1 MFSIDAPSQ
10 RHRRKPAAAILE
22 PMRLHVTVQED
33 HLASLV
39 RSPLDGLTELIWN
52 SLDADADYVEVVYE
66 RNALGGIDA
75 VRVEDK
81 GHGMTPDEISAAFD
95 RLGGSWKLRAD
106 RSKTKGRSLHG
117 KRGQGRW
124 RALGI
129 GGARITWDTVANV
142 DGRRMRSQIEI
153 RRDSMSDAEVSAPE
167 ETDRPTGTAATVDGI
182 SEEAPSLVADD
193 TPLRLTARFALH
205 LLKYPAVTVRVD
217 GHTLDAQ
224 AFVDSVT
231 DVPME
236 TDGAMLTVIEWKRS
250 IKDKTLYLCDS
261 EGVALHEIAANVP
274 TPGINYSAYLKSDLI
289 RQMEDRLLVAGF
301 EQEELSPLIEE
312 ARDAIRR
319 HFEQRAAERARDV
332 IQNWRNEHV
341 YPFAEPPRDEVETV
355 KRQLFDVVAYTASP
369 AVNAT
374 KDPRSKRLSLRLLE
388 QALEN
393 EPAELR
399 HILEEVLKLP
409 KEQIDQLDE
418 LLQHTALTSIV
429 TASSRIAN
437 RLKFVAGLEYVL
449 FDPVMKEEVKERSQ
463 LHKLLAAEPWI
474 FGEEYALA
482 VSDRRLDEV
491 LAQHLHILG
500 GEVTANEAPVL
511 DAEGKVRIIDLMF
524 AGSMKQARQRRE
536 HLVVELKRP
545 NVKIGADEL
554 TQIAEYAVAVAADSR
569 FNIRE
574 VDWDFWVVSD
584 ELNAFAKEMTNKEGL
599 PQGMYHRSK
608 DGSLRV
614 WAIPWA
620 ELIENANH
628 RLKFV
633 QEQLQYMVSGED
645 AIAYLRDAYEQFLP
659 PLPDHA

>member
-1 MFSIDAPSQ
+1 
-10 RHRRKPAAAILE
+10 
-22 PMRLHVTVQED
+22 MRLHVTVQED

-52 SLDADADYVEVVYE
+52 ALDADADYVEVVYE

-75 VRVEDK
+75 LRVEDA
-81 GHGMTPDEISAAFD
+81 GHGMTPEEISAAFD
-95 RLGGSWKLRAD
+95 RLGGSWKLHAD

-129 GGARITWDTVANV
+129 GGARITWDTVAKV
-142 DGRRMRSQIEI
+142 DGKRLRSRIEI
-153 RRDSMSDAEVSAPE
+153 RRDSLRDAEVSSPE
-167 ETDRPTGTAATVDGI
+167 ETDRRVGTVATVDGI
-182 SEEAPSLVADD
+182 SEEAPSLVAED
-193 TPLRLTARFALH
+193 TSLRLTARFALH
-205 LLKYPAVTVRVD
+205 LLKYPMVTVRVD
-217 GHTLDAQ
+217 GHTLDAK
-224 AFVDSVT
+224 AFIESVA

-236 TDGAMLTVIEWKRS
+236 TEGASLTVIEWKRS
-250 IKDKTLYLCDS
+250 IKDRTLYLCDS
-261 EGVALHEIAANVP
+261 EGVALHEVAANVP
-274 TPGINYSAYLKSDLI
+274 APGINYSAYLKSDVI

-312 ARDAIRR
+312 AREAIRR
-319 HFEQRAAERARDV
+319 HFERRAAERARDV
-332 IQNWRNEHV
+332 IENWRTEQV
-341 YPFAEPPRDEVETV
+341 YPFTEPPRDEVESV
-355 KRQLFDVVAYTASP
+355 KRQLFDVVAYTASS

-374 KDPRSKRLSLRLLE
+374 KDPRYKRLSLRLLE

-393 EPAELR
+393 QPAELR

-437 RLKFVAGLEYVL
+437 RLRFVAGLEYIL
-449 FDPVMKEEVKERSQ
+449 FDPAMKEEVKERSQ

-491 LAQHLHILG
+491 LAQHRHILG
-500 GEVTANEAPVL
+500 EEVTAADAAPVV
-511 DAEGKVRIIDLMF
+511 DSVGRVRIIDLMF
-524 AGSMKQARQRRE
+524 AGSMKQALQRRE

-554 TQIAEYAVAVAADSR
+554 TQIAQYAVAVAGDSR
-569 FNIRE
+569 FNIRD

-584 ELNAFAKEMTNKEGL
+584 ELNPFAKEMTNKEGL
-599 PQGMYHRSK
+599 PPGMYHRSK
-608 DGSLRV
+608 EGSLRV

-645 AIAYLRDAYEQFLP
+645 AIAYLRNAYEQFLP
-659 PLPDHA
+659 PRPEASH